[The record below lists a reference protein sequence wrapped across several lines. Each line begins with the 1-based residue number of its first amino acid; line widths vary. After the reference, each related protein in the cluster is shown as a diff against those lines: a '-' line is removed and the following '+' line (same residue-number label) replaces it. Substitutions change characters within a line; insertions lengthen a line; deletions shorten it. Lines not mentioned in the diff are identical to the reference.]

1 MLDTVPKE
9 TKLTEVIRPLPV
21 KPAGVEVIPTEGGGL
36 ALQGDV
42 RVRNPISLARSPNPN
57 LVLGYA
63 RKPCTSDQGILGRSY
78 GQHV

>member
-21 KPAGVEVIPTEGGGL
+21 KPAGIEVVPTEGGGL

-42 RVRNPISLARSPNPN
+42 RVCDSTLVSRFADTR
-57 LVLGYA
+57 LVLGHA
-63 RKPCTSDQGILGRSY
+63 RKSCTSSEGLLGRSH
-78 GQHV
+78 GQYV